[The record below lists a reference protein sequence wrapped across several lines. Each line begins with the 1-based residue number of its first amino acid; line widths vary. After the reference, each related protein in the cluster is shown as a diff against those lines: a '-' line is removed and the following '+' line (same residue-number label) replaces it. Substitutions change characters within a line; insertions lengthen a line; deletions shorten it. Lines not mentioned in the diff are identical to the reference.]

1 MTFASRARQLY
12 NKARHREEKIMS
24 GKDPRDLQQFA
35 PSVVRQKSRLVV
47 SFFFRKHEHSLALT
61 KLYREF
67 LANVMD
73 KARNR
78 GLGCPS
84 EESFHNQDALKD
96 LVGMY
101 NLGTAIESAW
111 SSKLGQREKLNLE
124 REIGDETRRLEYAL
138 HVAAQCLEMSIVI
151 GSELSIDGEKALF
164 NEVTKEM
171 VPLPIIDE
179 LDMVYLPVYH
189 DLDLGNFSHI
199 MVDEMQDLTRIL
211 YLFVQQLTFRGANLL
226 MVGDYAQSLYL
237 WSGGDLV
244 RTAIFR

>member
-1 MTFASRARQLY
+1 
-12 NKARHREEKIMS
+12 
-24 GKDPRDLQQFA
+24 
-35 PSVVRQKSRLVV
+35 
-47 SFFFRKHEHSLALT
+47 
-61 KLYREF
+61 
-67 LANVMD
+67 MD

-151 GSELSIDGEKALF
+151 GSLPSCRLMLKPYPIFGIFIMFMMDT
-164 NEVTKEM
+164 EVASPWLCTC
-171 VPLPIIDE
+171 
-179 LDMVYLPVYH
+179 
-189 DLDLGNFSHI
+189 
-199 MVDEMQDLTRIL
+199 
-211 YLFVQQLTFRGANLL
+211 GAK
-226 MVGDYAQSLYL
+226 
-237 WSGGDLV
+237 
-244 RTAIFR
+244 RR